1 MAHFLG
7 DKCVTSI
14 KTKLKLT
21 SSQKILMSKHA
32 GISRFTYNWG
42 LATWKALY
50 ESGYQPNHLTLKKFF
65 NNEVKPVLTWIKEK
79 GICQKIT
86 EFAFDNLG
94 KAFKNFFQKRADYP
108 KFKRK
113 GRNESF
119 TINAGGKPI
128 NLGGKRIKLPT
139 IGWVSTYESL
149 PHTTTTKLTISKSA
163 GDWYISCS
171 YEISPEITKKEHEYV
186 GVDVGIKTLATL
198 STGVI
203 FFNPK
208 AFKKAQKTLTRLQ
221 RQLSRKVRGSHRYKK
236 QKLRI
241 SKLHRR
247 IANIRKD
254 ATHKA
259 TTFICKNHAVVALED
274 LNTSGMLKNHRL
286 AGAVSDANFYEFRR
300 QVEYKVIRYGGTV
313 VFVDRFYPSSK
324 TCSNCGEIREISLSE
339 RVYVCQK
346 CQHTQDR
353 DLNASKNL
361 QKYARMVKP
370 CLDVKG

>member
-1 MAHFLG
+1 M
-7 DKCVTSI
+7 
-14 KTKLKLT
+14 
-21 SSQKILMSKHA
+21 MSKHV

-42 LATWKALY
+42 LATWQALY
-50 ESGYQPNHLTLKKFF
+50 RSGYQPNHLILKKFF

-86 EFAFDNLG
+86 EFAFENLG
-94 KAFKNFFQKRADYP
+94 KAFKNFFEKRADYP

-113 GRNESF
+113 GRNDSF

-139 IGWVSTYESL
+139 IGWVYTYESL
-149 PHTTTTKLTISKSA
+149 PRTTTTKLTISQTA

-171 YEISPEITKKEHEYV
+171 YEIAAQITKKEYDYV
-186 GVDVGIKTLATL
+186 GVDLGIKTLATL

-203 FFNPK
+203 FVNPK
-208 AFKKAQKTLTRLQ
+208 AFQKAEKGLTRLQ
-221 RQLSRKVRGSHRYKK
+221 RQLSRKVKGSNRYKK

-241 SKLHRR
+241 SKGHRR

-259 TTFICKNHAVVALED
+259 TTFICKNHAVIALED
-274 LNTSGMLKNHRL
+274 LNTSGMLKNHKL

-313 VFVDRFYPSSK
+313 VKVDRFYPSSK
-324 TCSNCGEIREISLSE
+324 TCSNCGEIREISLRE

-346 CQHTQDR
+346 CQHTADR
-353 DLNASKNL
+353 DLNASQNL
-361 QKYARMVKP
+361 ENYARLAKP

>member
-1 MAHFLG
+1 M
-7 DKCVTSI
+7 TSI

>member
-1 MAHFLG
+1 MLL
-7 DKCVTSI
+7 TSI

-21 SSQKILMSKHA
+21 SDQKNLMSKHA

-42 LATWKALY
+42 LATWMALY
-50 ESGYQPNHLTLKKFF
+50 QSGYQPNHLILKKFF
-65 NNEVKPVLTWIKEK
+65 NNEVKPVITWIKEK

-86 EFAFDNLG
+86 EFAFENLG
-94 KAFKNFFQKRADYP
+94 KAFKNLFEKRTEYP
-108 KFKRK
+108 KFKIK
-113 GRNESF
+113 GRHDSF

-149 PHTTTTKLTISKSA
+149 PHTTTKKLTISQSA

-171 YEISPEITKKEHEYV
+171 YEISPQITQKQYDYV
-186 GVDVGIKTLATL
+186 GVDLGIKTLATL

-203 FFNPK
+203 FVNPK
-208 AFKKAQKTLTRLQ
+208 AFKRYKKTLTRLQ
-221 RQLSRKVRGSHRYKK
+221 RQLSRKVKGSNRYKK

-241 SKLHRR
+241 SKQHRR
-247 IANIRKD
+247 ITNIRID

-274 LNTSGMLKNHRL
+274 LNTSGMLKNHKL

-300 QVEYKVIRYGGTV
+300 QIEYKVIRYGGTV
-313 VFVDRFYPSSK
+313 LFVDRFYPSSK

-339 RVYVCQK
+339 RVYVCPK
-346 CQHTQDR
+346 CQHTADR
-353 DLNASKNL
+353 DLNRLIRKFVMLTVN
-361 QKYARMVKP
+361 
-370 CLDVKG
+370 

>member
-1 MAHFLG
+1 
-7 DKCVTSI
+7 
-14 KTKLKLT
+14 
-21 SSQKILMSKHA
+21 MSKHA

-42 LATWKALY
+42 LATWQVLY
-50 ESGYQPNHLTLKKFF
+50 KEGYKPNHLILKKFF
-65 NNEVKPVLTWIKEK
+65 NNEVKTILPWIKEK

-86 EFAFDNLG
+86 EFAFENLG
-94 KAFKNFFQKRADYP
+94 KAFQKFFEKRAEYP

-113 GRNESF
+113 GRNSSF

-128 NLGGKRIKLPT
+128 NIGGKRIKLPT

-149 PHTTTTKLTISKSA
+149 PHTTTTKVTISQTA

-171 YEISPEITKKEHEYV
+171 YEIEPEITNKEYDYV
-186 GVDVGIKTLATL
+186 GVDFGIKNLATL
-198 STGVI
+198 STGII
-203 FFNPK
+203 FVNPK
-208 AFKKAQKTLTRLQ
+208 ALKKAQKRLTSLQ
-221 RQLSRKVRGSHRYKK
+221 RQLDRKIPGSNRYKI

-247 IANIRKD
+247 ISNIRND

-259 TTFICKNHAVVALED
+259 TTYICKNHAVVALED

-286 AGAVSDANFYEFRR
+286 AGAVSDANFYELRR

-313 VFVDRFYPSSK
+313 VKVDRFYPSSK
-324 TCSNCGEIREISLSE
+324 TCSNCGEVQEISLRE

-346 CQHTQDR
+346 CQHIQDR
-353 DLNASKNL
+353 DLNASVNL
-361 QKYARMVKP
+361 EKYARRAKP

>member
-1 MAHFLG
+1 MLL
-7 DKCVTSI
+7 TSI

-21 SSQKILMSKHA
+21 ADQKILMSKHA

-42 LATWKALY
+42 LATWQALY
-50 ESGYQPNHLTLKKFF
+50 QSGYQPNHLILKKFF
-65 NNEVKPVLTWIKEK
+65 NNQLLPVLTWIKEP
-79 GICQKIT
+79 GICQKVT

-94 KAFKNFFQKRADYP
+94 KAFKNFFSKRAEYP

-128 NLGGKRIKLPT
+128 NIGGKRIKLPT

-149 PHTTTTKLTISKSA
+149 PHTTTTKVTISQSA
-163 GDWYISCS
+163 GDWYISCA
-171 YEISPEITKKEHEYV
+171 YEIEPEITPKEHDYV
-186 GVDVGIKTLATL
+186 GVDLGIKTLATL

-203 FFNPK
+203 FVNPK
-208 AFKKAQKTLTRLQ
+208 ALKSARRKLTRLQ
-221 RQLSRKVRGSHRYKK
+221 RQLTRKIKGSNRYKK

-247 IANIRKD
+247 ITNIRID

-274 LNTSGMLKNHRL
+274 LNTSGMLKNHKL

-300 QVEYKVIRYGGTV
+300 QIEYKVIRYGGTV

-324 TCSNCGEIREISLSE
+324 TCANCGEIQEISLSQ
-339 RVYVCQK
+339 RVYECKK
-346 CQHTQDR
+346 CQHTEDR

-361 QKYARMVKP
+361 EKYARQAKA

>member
-1 MAHFLG
+1 MQSKFVLL
-7 DKCVTSI
+7 TSI

-21 SSQKILMSKHA
+21 SSQKTQMSKHA

-42 LATWKALY
+42 LATWRALY
-50 ESGYQPNHLTLKKFF
+50 QSGYQPNHLILKKFF
-65 NNEVKPVLTWIKEK
+65 NNQVKPVLTWIKEE

-94 KAFKNFFQKRADYP
+94 KAFKNFFEKRAEYP
-108 KFKRK
+108 KFKIK
-113 GRNESF
+113 GRNDSF

-149 PHTTTTKLTISKSA
+149 PHTTTTKLTISQTA

-171 YEISPEITKKEHEYV
+171 YQISPEITSKEHDYV
-186 GVDVGIKTLATL
+186 GVDVGIKKLAIL

-203 FFNPK
+203 FVNPK
-208 AFKKAQKTLTRLQ
+208 ALKKAQKSLTRLQ
-221 RQLSRKVRGSHRYKK
+221 RQLARKVRGSNRYKK

-241 SKLHRR
+241 AKLHRQ

-259 TTFICKNHAVVALED
+259 TTFICKNHAVIALEN

-286 AGAVSDANFYEFRR
+286 AGAISDANFYEFRR
-300 QVEYKVIRYGGTV
+300 QVEYKVIRYGGTI

-339 RVYVCQK
+339 RVYVCHT

-353 DLNASKNL
+353 DLNAAQNL
-361 QKYARMVKP
+361 EKYARKAKP

>member
-1 MAHFLG
+1 M
-7 DKCVTSI
+7 
-14 KTKLKLT
+14 
-21 SSQKILMSKHA
+21 MSKHA

-50 ESGYQPNHLTLKKFF
+50 QSGYQPNHLMLKKFF

-94 KAFKNFFQKRADYP
+94 KAFKNFFSKRTEYP

-113 GRNESF
+113 GSHDSF

-149 PHTTTTKLTISKSA
+149 PHTTTTKLRSLPDRIFCPASFATISQTA

-171 YEISPEITKKEHEYV
+171 YEISRLITKKEHDYV
-186 GVDVGIKTLATL
+186 GVDLGIKTLATL

-203 FFNPK
+203 FVNPK
-208 AFKKAQKTLTRLQ
+208 ALKRARKTLTRLQ
-221 RQLSRKVRGSHRYKK
+221 RQLSLKVKGSNRYKK

-241 SKLHRR
+241 SKLHQR
-247 IANIRKD
+247 ITNVRKD
-254 ATHKA
+254 ATHKV
-259 TTFICKNHAVVALED
+259 TTYISKNHAVVALED
-274 LNTSGMLKNHRL
+274 LNTSFMLKNHKL

-300 QVEYKVIRYGGTV
+300 QVEYKAVRYGGTV
-313 VFVDRFYPSSK
+313 VKVDRFYPSSK
-324 TCSNCGEIREISLSE
+324 TCSNCGAIQEISLSE

-346 CQHTQDR
+346 CQHTADR

-361 QKYARMVKP
+361 EKYAKARFTVS
-370 CLDVKG
+370 GR